1 MNDETS
7 LQVIPDNQPS
17 ELSPAE
23 IIAHHSEQAEA
34 LMQVV
39 EDRKVYATIGGKK
52 YLQAEAWEIIGAF
65 NHIRAETEWV
75 RPEPHPETEGQIVG
89 YEAKVRLV
97 DIVTGDTRGSGIM
110 SCGFDEFPC
119 RGKEASARNKAA
131 KSAAQTWAMSKAYRQ
146 NYSWVAVLAGFD
158 PTPAGEMADG
168 VAQPSMP
175 QRATKQPGKP
185 SGAVPQAAL
194 NAAAAPP
201 KPKAEV
207 AVVEDE
213 GATAF
218 DHPPEE
224 LRTVGDLLT
233 MAYRTHGKSLSDV
246 LQVLNVPVQ
255 GSIQPPFDERWKE
268 MEAAWGQKS

>member
-1 MNDETS
+1 MNDETG
-7 LQVIPDNQPS
+7 LQVIPDSQPS

-39 EDRKVYATIGGKK
+39 EDRKVYATIEGKK

-75 RPEPHPETEGQIVG
+75 RPEPHPEREGEIVG

-97 DIVTGDTRGSGIM
+97 DIVTGDTRGSAIM
-110 SCGFDEFPC
+110 SCGFDEYPC
-119 RGKEASARNKAA
+119 RGKEGSGRNKAA
-131 KSAAQTWAMSKAYRQ
+131 KSAAQTWALSKAYRQ

-158 PTPAGEMADG
+158 PTPADEMAQG
-168 VAQPSMP
+168 AVP
-175 QRATKQPGKP
+175 QRATKQPSKP
-185 SGAVPQAAL
+185 SAAVPQPAP
-194 NAAAAPP
+194 NAAAQPP
-201 KPKAEV
+201 ETKAGGESI
-207 AVVEDE
+207 ED
-213 GATAF
+213 GGSTAF

-233 MAYRTHGKSLSDV
+233 MAYRVYGKSLSDV
-246 LQVLNVPVQ
+246 LKVLNVKSQ
-255 GSIQPPFDERWKE
+255 ASIQPPFDERWKE
-268 MEAAWGQKS
+268 LEDAWKAKS